1 MVRRSRC
8 VVTVLG
14 ACTLALGCELKEIT
28 VPQGEPVV
36 VVHAVLNV
44 EEPTQFVILEY
55 SLTGRDQG
63 FLYSSG
69 LTPPGPAG
77 EGRPIEGAT
86 VTLTH
91 WNPGDCPTPRVFLTE
106 QPPVPFGDGSE
117 GGALAPSGTYVTG
130 DLCPLAPGDRVDL
143 RVETRAGEVVTG
155 QTVIPGAQSIDVRTG
170 LAAENLELH
179 RGTDSIRIDVDP
191 IAARALILELGRDL
205 TRTPDVYP
213 GSLLLGQLFTL
224 ATDTMGV
231 VLAGDLISFDDEDD
245 GEAVFRGGR
254 YYTLT
259 VAVADT
265 NYFDFVRS
273 FSDPLTGRGFINH
286 LDGGIGVFG
295 SVLTSHNDI
304 RVIDDQDDPREGL
317 YRVTGS
323 FDGTPVD
330 AVLDVYLDPRQGNV
344 TSAFVDGTWVD
355 GPIATSGDGSYWFN
369 VPGSGSVSGRFDTL
383 FTTVS
388 ADTVFYELVGFP
400 GQPDRPFDVIVTSIV
415 DFVPAVV
422 DTLTAERIN

>member
-1 MVRRSRC
+1 MVTRSRG

-14 ACTLALGCELKEIT
+14 VCALALGCELAEIT

-44 EEPTQFVILEY
+44 GEPTQFVILEY
-55 SLTGRDQG
+55 SLTGSNRG
-63 FLYSSG
+63 FRYSSG

-77 EGRPIEGAT
+77 EGYPIEGAT
-86 VTLTH
+86 VILTH
-91 WNPGDCPTPRVFLTE
+91 RNPGSCPTPTVFLTE
-106 QPPVPFGDGSE
+106 QPPVPYGDGSE
-117 GGALAPSGTYVTG
+117 QGALAPSGTYVTG

-143 RVETRAGEVVTG
+143 RVETQAGEVVAG
-155 QTVIPGAQSIDVRTG
+155 STVIPGAQSIDVRTG
-170 LAAENLELH
+170 LTAEGLELH
-179 RGTDSIRIDVDP
+179 RSIDSIWVDVDP
-191 IAARALILELGRDL
+191 ISARALILELGRDL
-205 TRTPDVYP
+205 DRTPDVYP
-213 GSLLLGQLFTL
+213 GSLLLGQLFTM

-231 VLAGDLISFDDEDD
+231 VLAGDLITFDDHDD
-245 GEAVFRGGR
+245 GEAVFRGGQ

-265 NYFDFVRS
+265 NYFDFIRS

-286 LDGGIGVFG
+286 VDGGIGVFG
-295 SVLTSHNDI
+295 SVLTSHKDI

-323 FDGTPVD
+323 FDGIPVD

-355 GPIATSGDGSYWFN
+355 GPIATSGDGSYRFN
-369 VPGSGSVSGRFDTL
+369 APGSGSVSGRFDTL
-383 FTTVS
+383 FATVS

-400 GQPDRPFDVIVTSIV
+400 GRPDRPFDVIVTSIM

-422 DTLTAERIN
+422 DTLAAERIN